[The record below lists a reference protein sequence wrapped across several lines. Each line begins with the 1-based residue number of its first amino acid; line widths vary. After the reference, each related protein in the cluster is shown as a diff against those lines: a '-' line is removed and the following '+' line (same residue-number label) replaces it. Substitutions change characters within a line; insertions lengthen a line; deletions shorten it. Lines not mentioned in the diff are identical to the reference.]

1 MRLRK
6 PLDSCAECCCVQ
18 SGGDSQGHYSQ
29 YAQVP
34 DVEKGG
40 GAAKKKAPVKK
51 KANLPPKKKG
61 GPPGRKSVQE
71 ESEVRCFFVVL
82 ALRLVVPCGGVG
94 CAPRFTF

>member
-1 MRLRK
+1 M
-6 PLDSCAECCCVQ
+6 DSCAECCCVQ
-18 SGGDSQGHYSQ
+18 SGGDAQGHYSQ

-71 ESEVRCFFVVL
+71 ESEVRCFFFFGL
-82 ALRLVVPCGGVG
+82 LHTPRLLSGFGDRQG
-94 CAPRFTF
+94 FTF

>member
-1 MRLRK
+1 M
-6 PLDSCAECCCVQ
+6 Q

-82 ALRLVVPCGGVG
+82 ALRLWCLVVVLVARQGLP
-94 CAPRFTF
+94 

>member
-1 MRLRK
+1 ML
-6 PLDSCAECCCVQ
+6 SGCCVQ

-71 ESEVRCFFVVL
+71 ESEVRCFFFGL
-82 ALRLVVPCGGVG
+82 LHTPRLLSGFGDRQG
-94 CAPRFTF
+94 FTF

>member
-1 MRLRK
+1 M
-6 PLDSCAECCCVQ
+6 Q

-71 ESEVRCFFVVL
+71 GSEVRCFLSLFFSW
-82 ALRLVVPCGGVG
+82 LVTAKV
-94 CAPRFTF
+94 FTF